1 MARVDKFTASD
12 KQNQIYSDFLTNL
25 SVHPASGDVVRFV
38 NENAVTRS
46 IKNLMLTDKGERL
59 FQPNIGT
66 NIRRMLFEPMGN
78 ATATAISRY
87 VSDTIY
93 TYESRAKVIRVDVTP
108 NYDRN
113 AYIITIIYFII
124 NKQEPVTTE
133 ITLYRAR

>member
-25 SVHPASGDVVRFV
+25 SSHPASSDIVRFV

-59 FQPNIGT
+59 FQPKIGS
-66 NIRRMLFEPMGN
+66 NIRRMLFEPMGP
-78 ATATAISRY
+78 ATATAISKY
-87 VSDTIY
+87 VSETI
-93 TYESRAKVIRVDVTP
+93 EQHEPRAKVIRVDVIP

-113 AYIITIIYFII
+113 AYVISIVYFII

-133 ITLYRAR
+133 ITLYRVR

>member
-25 SVHPASGDVVRFV
+25 SPHPASSDVVRFV

-46 IKNLMLTDKGERL
+46 IKNLMLTEKGERL
-59 FQPNIGT
+59 FQPTIGSNI
-66 NIRRMLFEPMGN
+66 NRMLFEPMGD
-78 ATATAISRY
+78 ATATAIGKY

-93 TYESRAKVIRVDVTP
+93 NYEPRAKVIRVDVIP

-113 AYIITIIYFII
+113 AYNITIVYFII
-124 NKQEPVTTE
+124 NKQEPITTE
-133 ITLYRAR
+133 ITLYRVR

>member
-25 SVHPASGDVVRFV
+25 SSHPASNDIVRFV

-59 FQPNIGT
+59 FQPKIGS
-66 NIRRMLFEPMGN
+66 NIRRMLFEPMGP
-78 ATATAISRY
+78 ATATAISKY
-87 VSDTIY
+87 VSDTIEN
-93 TYESRAKVIRVDVTP
+93 YEPRAKVIRIDVIP

-113 AYIITIIYFII
+113 AYTINIVYFII
-124 NKQEPVTTE
+124 NKQEPITTQ
-133 ITLYRAR
+133 ITLYRVR

>member
-1 MARVDKFTASD
+1 MARVDKFTAAD

-25 SVHPASGDVVRFV
+25 SSHPASNDIVRFV

-59 FQPNIGT
+59 FQPKIGS
-66 NIRRMLFEPMGN
+66 NIRRMLFEPMGPS
-78 ATATAISRY
+78 TATAISSY
-87 VSDTIY
+87 VSDTI
-93 TYESRAKVIRVDVTP
+93 EKHEPRAKVIRIDVIP

-113 AYIITIIYFII
+113 AYVISIVYFII

-133 ITLYRAR
+133 ITLYRVR

>member
-25 SVHPASGDVVRFV
+25 SSHPASNDIVRFV

-59 FQPNIGT
+59 FQPKIGS
-66 NIRRMLFEPMGN
+66 NIRRMLFEPMGP
-78 ATATAISRY
+78 ATATAISSY
-87 VSDTIY
+87 VSDTIEK
-93 TYESRAKVIRVDVTP
+93 YEPRAKVIRIDVIP

-113 AYIITIIYFII
+113 AYVISIVYFII

-133 ITLYRAR
+133 ITLYRVR